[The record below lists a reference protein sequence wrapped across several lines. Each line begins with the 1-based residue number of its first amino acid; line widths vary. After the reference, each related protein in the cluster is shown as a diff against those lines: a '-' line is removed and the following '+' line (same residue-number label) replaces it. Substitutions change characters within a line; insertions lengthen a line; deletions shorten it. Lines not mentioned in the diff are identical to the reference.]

1 MNRNKPS
8 IPPMKLAAR
17 ILGTYAVIY
26 VAYLY
31 LPVLFLPLFS
41 FNDSIYISFP
51 LRGWTLKWYQIMLAN
66 EALHR
71 ALMNSL
77 KVGITTALIST
88 FLGILGAR
96 AVTRYRLPGQK
107 PVVGAIMLPLVVPEI
122 ILAMALLILILR
134 LGGSL
139 GLVSIAAGHILICVP
154 FAMVVLMS
162 RFEGFNR
169 SLEEASHDL
178 GENAWWTFWRVT
190 FPNVLPGIVASL
202 LLTFTISF
210 DEFIMAFFLGSTDPT
225 LPVFMWNQL
234 RFPKL
239 LPGVLAL
246 GACILIASVF
256 IVVLAEWF
264 RRRNT
269 SDTQTGDMII
279 G

>member
-26 VAYLY
+26 VGYLY

-51 LRGWTLKWYQIMLAN
+51 LRGWTVKWYQIMLAN

-256 IVVLAEWF
+256 IVLLAEWF

-269 SDTQTGDMII
+269 SDAQTGDMTI

>member
-1 MNRNKPS
+1 MNRN
-8 IPPMKLAAR
+8 MKLAAR

-88 FLGILGAR
+88 ILGILGAR

-107 PVVGAIMLPLVVPEI
+107 PVVGVIMLPLVVPEI

-139 GLVSIAAGHILICVP
+139 GLVSIAAGHILVCVP

-162 RFEGFNR
+162 RFEGFDR
-169 SLEEASHDL
+169 TLEEASHDL

-190 FPNVLPGIVASL
+190 FPNMLPGIVASL

>member
-1 MNRNKPS
+1 MNRN
-8 IPPMKLAAR
+8 MKLAAR
-17 ILGTYAVIY
+17 ILGMYAVIY

-41 FNDSIYISFP
+41 FNASIYISFP

-88 FLGILGAR
+88 VLGILGAR

-107 PVVGAIMLPLVVPEI
+107 PVVGVIMLPLVVPEI

-139 GLVSIAAGHILICVP
+139 GLVSIAAGHILVCVP

-162 RFEGFNR
+162 RFEGFDR
-169 SLEEASHDL
+169 ALEEASHDL

-210 DEFIMAFFLGSTDPT
+210 DEFIMAFFLGSTNPT

-256 IVVLAEWF
+256 IVLLAEWF

-269 SDTQTGDMII
+269 SDAQTGDMII